1 MTNIIKYKLGLV
13 AFSMMALFLVAF
25 SIIATV
31 KAVPS
36 TVTFEATAT
45 ATTTRAYLGNG
56 TATSTFQFDSNLASS
71 GKIANVQGIDA
82 ASLYVQVEASS
93 TATAYSITPQFSNN
107 NIDWYGVASSSTNG
121 ANAFTSAS
129 TAYTW
134 TPGTVSTSTLVLM
147 LPAVPAQH
155 ERVIFSATGG
165 AGAIYAEVDLKK
177 NPSTP

>member
-1 MTNIIKYKLGLV
+1 MTNTIKYKLGLV
-13 AFSMMALFLVAF
+13 ASSMAALFLVAF
-25 SIIATV
+25 SIISTV
-31 KAVPS
+31 KAVSS

-56 TATSTFQFDSNLASS
+56 TGTSTYQFDSNLSSS

-82 ASLYVQVEASS
+82 VSLYIQVEAST

-129 TAYTW
+129 TVYTW
-134 TPGTVSTSTLVLM
+134 TPGTVATSTLVLL
-147 LPAVPAQH
+147 LPAIPAEH
-155 ERVIFSATGG
+155 ERVLLSAAGG